1 MCVGATPTLLDLM
14 AMKGADGEPLRVIET
29 IAAGNYKMFGM
40 YLLQD
45 KNGTMVDVLKKN
57 HIHDGVES
65 VTQAIL
71 QKWLTSDAPS
81 RTYQHL
87 IECLRQSELGALA
100 ELVENKTVGQ
110 GMLPIKFAFL
120 SHIIIIIISNIIRW
134 MNNYDPPIKFFCEL
148 VFLLKNKFLHKIMII
163 LAYVEIELVYIIL
176 FHC

>member
-1 MCVGATPTLLDLM
+1 MTIILCLGATPTLLDLM

-71 QKWLTSDAPS
+71 QKWLTSDTPT

-100 ELVENKTVGQ
+100 EL
-110 GMLPIKFAFL
+110 
-120 SHIIIIIISNIIRW
+120 IRKH
-134 MNNYDPPIKFFCEL
+134 NNY
-148 VFLLKNKFLHKIMII
+148 
-163 LAYVEIELVYIIL
+163 
-176 FHC
+176 